1 MTIMTEHIV
10 PPITLMRNYVYRY
23 WTFSFSYNV
32 SSFFVS
38 ARYNSLAEAIAD
50 LKKKEDTYPDI
61 TDRPVQIDD
70 GEHAEFFPIDIKD
83 DIDCISYILKY
94 SQ

>member
-1 MTIMTEHIV
+1 
-10 PPITLMRNYVYRY
+10 
-23 WTFSFSYNV
+23 
-32 SSFFVS
+32 
-38 ARYNSLAEAIAD
+38 LAEAIAE
-50 LKKKEDTYPDI
+50 LKKAESKYPDI
-61 TDRPVQIDD
+61 KDWPVQIDD

>member
-1 MTIMTEHIV
+1 MTHSIV
-10 PPITLMRNYVYRY
+10 PLITLMRNYVYRY
-23 WTFSFSYNV
+23 WTFSFSYKP
-32 SSFFVS
+32 SLFFIS
-38 ARYNSLAEAIAD
+38 GRYSTLAEAIAE
-50 LKKKEDTYPDI
+50 LKKAESKYPDI
-61 TDRPVQIDD
+61 KDWPVQIDD